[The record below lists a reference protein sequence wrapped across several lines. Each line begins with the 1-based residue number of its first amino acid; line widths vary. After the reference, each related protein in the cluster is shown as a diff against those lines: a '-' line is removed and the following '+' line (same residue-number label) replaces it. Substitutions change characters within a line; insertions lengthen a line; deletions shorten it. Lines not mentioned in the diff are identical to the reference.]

1 MTSRW
6 CDNAFLTCSWRFL
19 RTIQIQIGKMYCDL
33 ETCIFKPKML
43 DSRPEILVH
52 FFYVATARDQKFKIL
67 QSKIVL
73 NRLLNSTL
81 KKMVKKCLTSGR
93 SKSGVMNT
101 TALFGNGL
109 FLAARNKGRGGQPAG
124 LWWLEDR

>member
-1 MTSRW
+1 M
-6 CDNAFLTCSWRFL
+6 
-19 RTIQIQIGKMYCDL
+19 
-33 ETCIFKPKML
+33 
-43 DSRPEILVH
+43 
-52 FFYVATARDQKFKIL
+52 KIL
-67 QSKIVL
+67 QNFVAFSEYMNIKFVGFFDVT